1 MPNTSFLIFLK
12 MFVAILFLGV
22 IYNIIFYM
30 IDIYYISKDKD
41 EALDFA
47 YNNLLTIWLPGSVG
61 AAIVYSIYCMKKK

>member
-1 MPNTSFLIFLK
+1 MPNSSFLVFLK

-22 IYNIIFYM
+22 IYNIIFYTV
-30 IDIYYISKDKD
+30 DIYYTNKDKD

-61 AAIVYSIYCMKKK
+61 ASVGYSIYCMKKK